1 MFDQS
6 VSAAAVVV
14 REDGDVLLI
23 RRADTGE
30 WQIPGGV
37 VEHGEMAPDAAVREV
52 LEESG
57 VESSIEFLSGV
68 YTHTE
73 IPVTS
78 FVFRASP
85 LSGRAVR
92 TEES

>member
-57 VESSIEFLSGV
+57 VEVSIEFLSGV
-68 YTHTE
+68 YTHTG

-78 FVFRASP
+78 FVFRAVP